1 MVISVAGWQWR
12 GKAFWTWSAARAAV
26 LASAAPA
33 DNTHR
38 DQLLSA
44 RSSVTR
50 LIAMSWTLWQP
61 GCCLIS
67 ASARRRK
74 SCMES
79 RGFAIPGAALLRS
92 DGDLVLQVAGLVI
105 APELAQRRLIQLKQ
119 HLAQFLGFRIAGRE
133 ILSVNFTQRPD

>member
-1 MVISVAGWQWR
+1 
-12 GKAFWTWSAARAAV
+12 
-26 LASAAPA
+26 
-33 DNTHR
+33 
-38 DQLLSA
+38 
-44 RSSVTR
+44 
-50 LIAMSWTLWQP
+50 MSWTLWQP

-92 DGDLVLQVAGLVI
+92 DGDLVLQVAGLLI

-119 HLAQFLGFRIAGRE
+119 NLAQLLGFRIAGRE
-133 ILSVNFTQRPD
+133 ILSVNFTQRPDYGVSVFATDFAILVAVAIVETCLAHGALHCARNRSSSRGDQMATIA